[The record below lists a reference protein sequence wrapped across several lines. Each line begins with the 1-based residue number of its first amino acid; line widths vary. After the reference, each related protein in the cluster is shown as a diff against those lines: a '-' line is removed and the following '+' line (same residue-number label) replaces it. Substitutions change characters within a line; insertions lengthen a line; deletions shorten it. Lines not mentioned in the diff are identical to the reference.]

1 MDITVTKS
9 AKDEQEFCSCAIVHE
24 EAVQNAI
31 AAEANPAELAS
42 LSELFKL
49 YADPTRLRI
58 MDALRTGELC
68 VCDLAAVLGMTQSAV
83 SHQLA
88 TLRHARLV
96 RTRRDGKVVYYSL
109 DDGHVGGI
117 VELAR
122 THISE
127 ARSDNHV

>member
-1 MDITVTKS
+1 M
-9 AKDEQEFCSCAIVHE
+9 
-24 EAVQNAI
+24 
-31 AAEANPAELAS
+31 
-42 LSELFKL
+42 
-49 YADPTRLRI
+49 
-58 MDALRTGELC
+58 
-68 VCDLAAVLGMTQSAV
+68 CDLAAVLGMTQSAV